1 MGKCLHGVW
10 GFMGLTMSDLGVAV
24 VVEDDKD
31 IRNLLESVFLQ
42 AGFEVHT
49 ASDGREGV
57 ELVRHQQANIVTL
70 DVGLPDIDGYEVLR
84 RIRQFS
90 DAYVV
95 MLTGRSEEPDML
107 TGLHSGADDYITKPF
122 RPLELRAR
130 VAAMMRRPRYGDT
143 QRQDGPRQ
151 DAQQPAAPAKPA
163 LHVPPGTAHGT
174 GAAHGTGLRDVLEHR
189 DLRLSPRTRS
199 AELAGKELE
208 LTRSEFVLLEELL
221 RAGGGVCTRA
231 DLVKVVRGDYYQDD
245 TYISE
250 ADERAVEVHIGNLRR
265 KLHEDP
271 QSPQFLQTVRG
282 VGYRL
287 AAGKP

>member
-1 MGKCLHGVW
+1 
-10 GFMGLTMSDLGVAV
+10 MGLAMSDLGIAV

-31 IRNLLESVFLQ
+31 VRNLLESVFLQ

-57 ELVRHQQANIVTL
+57 ELVRQQHANVVTL

-95 MLTGRSEEPDML
+95 MLTGRTEEPDML
-107 TGLHSGADDYITKPF
+107 TALHSGADDYITKPF

-130 VAAMMRRPRYGDT
+130 VAAMMRRPRHGGE
-143 QRQDGPRQ
+143 QRHATPVSPAVPARTRAGQGAGPGVGQ
-151 DAQQPAAPAKPA
+151 GA
-163 LHVPPGTAHGT
+163 VPGAGHG
-174 GAAHGTGLRDVLEHR
+174 DVLEHR
-189 DLRLSPRTRS
+189 DLRLSPRTRT
-199 AELAGKELE
+199 AALAGRELD

-221 RAGGGVCTRA
+221 RAGGAVCTRA
-231 DLVKVVRGDYYQDD
+231 ALVKVVRGDYYQDD

-250 ADERAVEVHIGNLRR
+250 ADERAVEVHIGNLRK
-265 KLHEDP
+265 KLHEDTH
-271 QSPQFLQTVRG
+271 SPQLLQTVRG

-287 AAGKP
+287 GAGKV

>member
-1 MGKCLHGVW
+1 MGRCLHGVW
-10 GFMGLTMSDLGVAV
+10 GFMGLAMSDLGVAV

-31 IRNLLESVFLQ
+31 VRNLLASVFLQ

-57 ELVRHQQANIVTL
+57 ELVRHQHANVVTL

-95 MLTGRSEEPDML
+95 MLTGRTEEPDLL
-107 TGLHSGADDYITKPF
+107 TALHSGADDYITKPF

-130 VAAMMRRPRYGDT
+130 VAAMMRRPR
-143 QRQDGPRQ
+143 QN
-151 DAQQPAAPAKPA
+151 AAPRNGDAERQATPVSPA
-163 LHVPPGTAHGT
+163 PPARAGT
-174 GAAHGTGLRDVLEHR
+174 GARDVLEHR
-189 DLRLSPRTRS
+189 GLRLSPRTRS

-231 DLVKVVRGDYYQDD
+231 ELVKVVRGDYYQND

-250 ADERAVEVHIGNLRR
+250 ADERAVEVHIGNLRK
-265 KLHEDP
+265 KLHEDSH
-271 QSPQFLQTVRG
+271 SPQLLQTVRG

-287 AAGKP
+287 GAGKL

>member
-1 MGKCLHGVW
+1 MGRCLHGVW

-130 VAAMMRRPRYGDT
+130 VAAMMRRPRYGDA
-143 QRQDGPRQ
+143 QRHDGLRQ
-151 DAQQPAAPAKPA
+151 DAQPQAAPAKPA
-163 LHVPPGTAHGT
+163 PHAQPGTVHGT
-174 GAAHGTGLRDVLEHR
+174 GPRDVLEHQ

-250 ADERAVEVHIGNLRR
+250 ADERAVEVHIGNLRK
-265 KLHEDP
+265 KLHEDAHTP
-271 QSPQFLQTVRG
+271 QLLQTVRG

-287 AAGKP
+287 GAGKL

>member
-1 MGKCLHGVW
+1 
-10 GFMGLTMSDLGVAV
+10 MSDLGVAV

-130 VAAMMRRPRYGDT
+130 VAAMMRRPRYSDS
-143 QRQDGPRQ
+143 QRQDALRH
-151 DAQQPAAPAKPA
+151 DAQQQAAPAGPA
-163 LHVPPGTAHGT
+163 PQVEPGTGS
-174 GAAHGTGLRDVLEHR
+174 GAKDVLEHR

-199 AELAGKELE
+199 AELAGRELE

-250 ADERAVEVHIGNLRR
+250 ADERAVEVHIGNLRK
-265 KLHEDP
+265 KLHEDAHTP
-271 QSPQFLQTVRG
+271 QLLQTVRG

-287 AAGKP
+287 GAGKL